1 MKAFPKSSPRKEIKV
16 NLFARDSS
24 RQNALREYSIKGVQ
38 VGPLVIHRALE
49 NVDTGEYSKKE
60 WVVTHVHTGYSIGI
74 SGKYRFCKAVAD
86 HLVVEPVLW
95 MLSLEMMRDHPDYN
109 DMASKVF
116 TLKDKY
122 RDLR

>member
-24 RQNALREYSIKGVQ
+24 SQNALREYLIKGVQ
-38 VGPLVIHRALE
+38 VNPLVIHRSLQDVE
-49 NVDTGEYSKKE
+49 TGEYSKKE
-60 WVVTHVHTGYSIGI
+60 WVVTHVYTGYSIGV
-74 SGKYRFCKAVAD
+74 SGKYQFCKAIAE
-86 HLVVEPVLW
+86 HLVREPVLW

-116 TLKDKY
+116 ALKDKY
-122 RDLR
+122 RHLR